1 MYVGQSVNR
10 LDAVDK
16 VTGRAKYT
24 QDYSMPG
31 ILVAKVVRS
40 TIANGRVKSINID
53 KALAVKDVVAVFTC
67 FDVPDVL
74 FPTAGHP
81 WSVDPKH
88 QDIMDRKLLNERVR
102 YYGDDVAVVVAR
114 NDVAAD
120 RAMRLVEVEYEEYKP
135 LLTIEDAMDKDATV
149 LHPEVRENNIIAKTS
164 FKIGETNFDDLK
176 DKGYNYFE
184 GDFYTQA
191 VQHCHIELPVS
202 RGFIENDK
210 ITIIASTQIP
220 HITRRVIAQALDI
233 PIGKVRVIKP
243 YIGGGFGNKQDV
255 LYEPLNAWLVQQLQK
270 PVEIFIT
277 REETFTSTRTRHAI
291 NSHLKTYVTDD
302 GYLVGRSYEAYAENG
317 GYASHG
323 HAICAN
329 CANEYRMLYQ
339 DKEVLESTSYT
350 VYTTKPTAGAMRGYG
365 IPQCVFMMESHF
377 DDISRALNIDPVE
390 FREKNMMKEGYVDP
404 LTKIPCTSTKLK
416 ECLDIG
422 REYIKWDEKRAAYG
436 KDTGSKRR
444 GVGMA
449 IFCYKTGVYPIAL
462 ETATARMILNQDGS
476 CQLQTGATEIGQGGM
491 TVFGQMAAEASGLRF
506 QDVHVVQT
514 QDTDTAPFDT
524 AAYASRQSYVT
535 GKAIK
540 KTAISFKEKILNRY
554 RILTGYKGDDI
565 DIVESTIVRGEEAL
579 MSLEELAMN
588 ATYGLDDSEH
598 ITANETHHC
607 TENTYSF
614 GTTFVEIEVDTKLG
628 KVEIL
633 DIINV
638 HDSGNILNPKVA
650 MGQIHGGM
658 SMCLGYTFG
667 EEYKFD
673 DKGKMLNGNLLDYK
687 MPTAMD
693 HPDLHGHFVE
703 NYDASGPFGNKSLGE
718 PPVITVAPAV
728 RNAILH
734 ATGVAI
740 NSLPLSPQ
748 KLLEAFAE
756 AKL

>member
-1 MYVGQSVNR
+1 MYVGKSVNR

-16 VTGRAKYT
+16 VTGRARYT

-40 TIANGRVKSINID
+40 TIANGRVKSINIE

-120 RAMRLVEVEYEEYKP
+120 RAMRLVEVEYEEYEP
-135 LLTIEDAMDKDATV
+135 MLTIEQALADDATI

-164 FKIGETNFDDLK
+164 FKVGDINFEDLEG
-176 DKGYNYFE
+176 KGYKYFE
-184 GDFYTQA
+184 GEFHTQA

-210 ITIIASTQIP
+210 ITLISSTQIP
-220 HITRRVIAQALDI
+220 HITRRVVAQALDI
-233 PIGKVRVIKP
+233 PVGKVRIIKP

-255 LYEPLNAWLVQQLQK
+255 LYEPLNAWLIQKLQK
-270 PVEIFIT
+270 PVEVFIT

-291 NSHLKTYVTDD
+291 HTQLKTYVNDE
-302 GYLVGRSYEAYAENG
+302 GRLIGRSYLAHSENG

-323 HAICAN
+323 HAITAN

-339 DKEVLESTSYT
+339 DEKVLDSTSYT
-350 VYTTKPTAGAMRGYG
+350 VYTNKPVAGAMRGYG

-377 DDISRALNIDPVE
+377 DDIARELGIDPIE

-404 LTKIPCTSTKLK
+404 FTKIPCHSSKLQ
-416 ECLDIG
+416 ECINVG
-422 REYIKWDEKRAAYG
+422 RKYINWDEKRKTLG
-436 KDTGSKRR
+436 NDKGTKRR

-449 IFCYKTGVYPIAL
+449 IFCYKTGVYPISL

-506 QDVHVVQT
+506 EDVHVIQT

-524 AAYASRQSYVT
+524 AAYASRQTYVT
-535 GKAIK
+535 GMAIK
-540 KTAISFKEKILNRY
+540 KTAIKFKEKILNRY

-598 ITANETHHC
+598 ITANETNHC
-607 TENTYSF
+607 TSNTYSF
-614 GTTFVEIEVDTKLG
+614 GATFVEVEVDTKLG
-628 KVEIL
+628 KVEII
-633 DIINV
+633 DVINV
-638 HDSGNILNPKVA
+638 HDSGKIINPKVA
-650 MGQIHGGM
+650 LGQIHGGM

-667 EEYKFD
+667 EEYKYD
-673 DKGKMLNGNLLDYK
+673 DKGRLLNGNLLDYK

-693 HPDLHGHFVE
+693 HPDLHGEFVE
-703 NYDASGPFGNKSLGE
+703 SYDPSGPFGNKSLGE
-718 PPVITVAPAV
+718 PPTISLSSAV

-734 ATGVAI
+734 ATGVGI

-748 KLLEAFAE
+748 RLLEAFAE